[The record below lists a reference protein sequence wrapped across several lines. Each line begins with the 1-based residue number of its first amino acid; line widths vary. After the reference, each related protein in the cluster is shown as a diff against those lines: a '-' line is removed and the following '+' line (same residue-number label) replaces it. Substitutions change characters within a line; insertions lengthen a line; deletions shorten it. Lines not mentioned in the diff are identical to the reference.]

1 MFKHYGNAILYRI
14 IAATT
19 SAMQPGMRGLIG
31 TSHHWLMA
39 DRANQD
45 LEQSLR
51 KNLGHFMSLDH
62 QA

>member
-1 MFKHYGNAILYRI
+1 
-14 IAATT
+14 
-19 SAMQPGMRGLIG
+19 
-31 TSHHWLMA
+31 LMA

-51 KNLGHFMSLDH
+51 KDRRHSISLDH